1 VILGHAHAS
10 TTNQIYTHADE
21 AAKRDA
27 ITKLNRLPGGSD
39 D

>member
-1 VILGHAHAS
+1 MGLPSTGIAH
-10 TTNQIYTHADE
+10 NQIYTHVDD

-27 ITKLNRLPGGSD
+27 ITKLHRLLGGSD